1 MIDRLFED
9 ARRYGE
15 PEYSDASEKVT
26 ELEDILKACLEA
38 DNRKLLFQLTD
49 ACARR
54 ENIYGKAAFRQGF
67 CAAVELMLD
76 VLTEKNSC

>member
-15 PEYSDASEKVT
+15 PEYSEVSEKVT
-26 ELEDILKACLEA
+26 ELEDILKACLE
-38 DNRKLLFQLTD
+38 DDSRKLLFQLTD

-67 CAAVELMLD
+67 CAAVELILD
-76 VLTEKNSC
+76 VLTEKNAR